1 MGDGQLQYHKRNRNP
16 HQKLEGIWSLILFGL
31 LQWRCLHEQLK
42 LHAPL
47 HLQVFAVHFPLKHK
61 HLPPVDLI
69 WICLRILNT
78 VSFNGAF
85 GKGLNSESPFESAFE
100 IELLWDSFLESIC
113 AFGEGLNSESPFES
127 ASETE
132 LPWDSFFESICA
144 FGKGLNIEFPLNQP
158 LKQNYRGTV

>member
-47 HLQVFAVHFPLKHK
+47 HLHVFAVHFPLKHK
-61 HLPPVDLI
+61 HLRPVDLI

-78 VSFNGAF
+78 VVKVNLYNEIN
-85 GKGLNSESPFESAFE
+85 KGEAILRIA
-100 IELLWDSFLESIC
+100 
-113 AFGEGLNSESPFES
+113 AAAAGEGTKVE
-127 ASETE
+127 
-132 LPWDSFFESICA
+132 
-144 FGKGLNIEFPLNQP
+144 KGPRVRSGF
-158 LKQNYRGTV
+158 KD